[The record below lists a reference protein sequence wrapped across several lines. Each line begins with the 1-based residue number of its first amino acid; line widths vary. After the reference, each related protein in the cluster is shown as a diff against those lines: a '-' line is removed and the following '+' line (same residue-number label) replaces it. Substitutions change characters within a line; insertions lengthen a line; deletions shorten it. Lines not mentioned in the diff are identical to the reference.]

1 MANGLLTGRYGKG
14 ERFDPKTDY
23 RATMPQFTDAAMDQ
37 NRALLALLRRDGGD
51 ALSQAAAAMRA
62 GDAEGAKA
70 ILQPI
75 LGTPEAATLLEQ
87 LNRRR

>member
-1 MANGLLTGRYGKG
+1 MQQNSGFSMAEAAKLLASAEG
-14 ERFDPKTDY
+14 
-23 RATMPQFTDAAMDQ
+23 QQ
-37 NRALLALLRRDGGD
+37 LLALLRRDGGD
-51 ALSQAAAAMRA
+51 ALSQAAAMRA

-75 LGTPEAATLLEQ
+75 LGTPEAAALLEQ

>member
-1 MANGLLTGRYGKG
+1 MQQNSGFSMAEAAKLLAPAEG
-14 ERFDPKTDY
+14 
-23 RATMPQFTDAAMDQ
+23 QQ
-37 NRALLALLRRDGGD
+37 LLALLRRDGGD

-75 LGTPEAATLLEQ
+75 LGTPEAAALLEQ

>member
-1 MANGLLTGRYGKG
+1 MQQNSGFSMAEAAKLLASAEG
-14 ERFDPKTDY
+14 
-23 RATMPQFTDAAMDQ
+23 QQ
-37 NRALLALLRRDGGD
+37 LLALLRDGGD

-75 LGTPEAATLLEQ
+75 LGTPEAAALLEQ

>member
-1 MANGLLTGRYGKG
+1 MQQNSGFSMAEAAKLLASAEG
-14 ERFDPKTDY
+14 
-23 RATMPQFTDAAMDQ
+23 QQ
-37 NRALLALLRRDGGD
+37 LLALLRRDGGD
-51 ALSQAAAAMRA
+51 ALSQAVAAMRA

-75 LGTPEAATLLEQ
+75 LGTPEAAALLEQ